1 MKAVRMHAYGE
12 PEVLRFEEAP
22 DPTPGPDE
30 VVVDVRAA
38 GINPLDWKIRSGA
51 LAGLMPLP
59 LPAILGWDIAGIVA
73 AAGAAAT
80 DFRLGDAVFGMI
92 PIGRPGAYAERA
104 VLPQSA
110 LAALPQEL
118 KLIEAASVPVVGLA
132 AHQLVNGLGDLRPGQ
147 TVLVLG
153 AAGNVGR
160 LCLALAVLRD
170 AQVWAA
176 ATAHDLGRADLPAD
190 VQRLAT
196 DEDRLDTASPAVDLL
211 IDTVGG
217 PLLERAIAWVRP
229 GGRVVSTVQPPQIPG
244 GMAVEGHMLQVVPN
258 RAALEQLGQL
268 FAEGQLP
275 LPEITTYRL
284 PEAARAHTAAAD
296 GQAGKLVLVVP

>member
-1 MKAVRMHAYGE
+1 MKAVRIHSYGE

-30 VVVDVRAA
+30 VVVDVHAA

-73 AAGAAAT
+73 AVGAAVT
-80 DFRLGDAVFGMI
+80 NFRPGDAVFGMI

-104 VLPQSA
+104 TLPESA
-110 LAALPQEL
+110 LAPLPPEL
-118 KLIEAASVPVVGLA
+118 TPIEAAAVPVVGLA
-132 AHQLVNGLGDLRPGQ
+132 AHQLVNGPGDLRPGQ

-160 LCLALAVLRD
+160 LCLALAALRD
-170 AQVWAA
+170 ARVWAA
-176 ATAHDLGRADLPAD
+176 ATARDLEHADLPD
-190 VQRLAT
+190 HVQYLAT
-196 DEDRLDTASPAVDLL
+196 DKSGLDAAPPSVDLL

-229 GGRVVSTVQPPQIPG
+229 GGRVVSTVQPPQIPA
-244 GMAVEGHMLQVVPN
+244 GMAVEGQMLQVTPD
-258 RAALEQLGQL
+258 RAALEQLGKL

-275 LPEITTYRL
+275 LPEITTYGL
-284 PEAARAHTAAAD
+284 SEAAKAHAAAAA
-296 GQAGKLVLVVP
+296 GQTGKLVLVVP